1 MESWHANQVIYQI
14 YPKSFQDS
22 NEDGVGDIQGIIQRI
37 PYLKSLGITTI
48 WLNPIYVSPQV
59 DNGYDVSN
67 YYAIDETLG
76 SMADVD
82 LLIKRLHIEGMHL
95 IMDFVMNHTSDQ
107 HPWFKDAIQ
116 HPHGLYRDYYLWANA
131 KGDGYPNNW
140 GSFFGG
146 SVWSID
152 PGTTDQ
158 YYFHLF
164 DRHMPDLNWHNPE
177 VRNSM
182 LEIAKYWIEKGID
195 GLRLDAFIHIEKA
208 NFNQDVP
215 NDSNKPVIAEEFY
228 AHLPRVQTYL
238 KQFCAQLRA
247 IKPDIFILGE
257 AASASP
263 ELLMEYSRPVNGEC
277 DAVITFKSLVD
288 KVENPDIKLPT
299 TFQLKQLDIEGMKRQ
314 LAAIETKLADVSLP
328 VLYWSNHDM
337 ARLASRYASKCYRL
351 QSLKCL
357 ATMLYLQRGIPI
369 IYYGEEIGMQNL
381 SQEQPTD
388 FCDQTVIE
396 FYKQAL
402 KQGYSHDD
410 TMRMLNHTH
419 KIPAR
424 GGMQWDLQQ
433 TNAGFSEH
441 VPWLDGTTIAVDVAT
456 EQTDPH
462 SLLSYYRTLIKLK
475 KTELFTDGI
484 EIIENTTK
492 GVFQFTRQLGRSVA
506 VVTCN
511 LTDQSL
517 DIPQIPAAHLQM
529 VEGEVQPSGD
539 MMTYGPWAFTIKHVL
554 EE

>member
-48 WLNPIYVSPQV
+48 WLNPIYVSPQI

-76 SMADVD
+76 SMADVE

-131 KGDGYPNNW
+131 KEDGYPNNW

-195 GLRLDAFIHIEKA
+195 GLRLDAFIHIDKA

-228 AHLPRVQTYL
+228 AHLPGVQTYL

-263 ELLMEYSRPVNGEC
+263 ELLMEYSRPANGEC

-299 TFQLKQLDIEGMKRQ
+299 SFQLKQLDIEGMKRQ

-419 KIPAR
+419 KLPAR
-424 GGMQWDLQQ
+424 GGMQWNLQQ

-484 EIIENTTK
+484 EIIENTSK

-529 VEGEVQPSGD
+529 VEGEVRPSGD

>member
-299 TFQLKQLDIEGMKRQ
+299 TFQLKQLDIEGIKRQ

-381 SQEQPTD
+381 SQEQPID

>member
-299 TFQLKQLDIEGMKRQ
+299 TFQLKQLDIEGIKRQ

-381 SQEQPTD
+381 SQEQPID

-433 TNAGFSEH
+433 INAGFSEH

>member
-82 LLIKRLHIEGMHL
+82 LLIKRLHIEGMQL

>member
-314 LAAIETKLADVSLP
+314 LATIETKLADVSLP

-381 SQEQPTD
+381 SQEQPID

-475 KTELFTDGI
+475 KTQLFTDGI

-539 MMTYGPWAFTIKHVL
+539 MMTYEPWAFTIKHVL

>member
-288 KVENPDIKLPT
+288 KVENPDIKLPA

>member
-299 TFQLKQLDIEGMKRQ
+299 TFQLKQLDIEGIKRQ

>member
-76 SMADVD
+76 SMADVE

-351 QSLKCL
+351 QGLKCL

-484 EIIENTTK
+484 EIIENTSK

>member
-1 MESWHANQVIYQI
+1 
-14 YPKSFQDS
+14 
-22 NEDGVGDIQGIIQRI
+22 
-37 PYLKSLGITTI
+37 
-48 WLNPIYVSPQV
+48 
-59 DNGYDVSN
+59 
-67 YYAIDETLG
+67 
-76 SMADVD
+76 
-82 LLIKRLHIEGMHL
+82 
-95 IMDFVMNHTSDQ
+95 
-107 HPWFKDAIQ
+107 
-116 HPHGLYRDYYLWANA
+116 
-131 KGDGYPNNW
+131 
-140 GSFFGG
+140 
-146 SVWSID
+146 
-152 PGTTDQ
+152 
-158 YYFHLF
+158 
-164 DRHMPDLNWHNPE
+164 
-177 VRNSM
+177 
-182 LEIAKYWIEKGID
+182 
-195 GLRLDAFIHIEKA
+195 
-208 NFNQDVP
+208 
-215 NDSNKPVIAEEFY
+215 
-228 AHLPRVQTYL
+228 
-238 KQFCAQLRA
+238 
-247 IKPDIFILGE
+247 
-257 AASASP
+257 
-263 ELLMEYSRPVNGEC
+263 
-277 DAVITFKSLVD
+277 
-288 KVENPDIKLPT
+288 
-299 TFQLKQLDIEGMKRQ
+299 
-314 LAAIETKLADVSLP
+314 
-328 VLYWSNHDM
+328 M

-419 KIPAR
+419 KLPAR

-484 EIIENTTK
+484 EIIENTSK

>member
-48 WLNPIYVSPQV
+48 WLNPIYVSPQI

-76 SMADVD
+76 SMADVE

-131 KGDGYPNNW
+131 KEDGYPNNW

-299 TFQLKQLDIEGMKRQ
+299 SFQLKQLDIEGMKRQ

-529 VEGEVQPSGD
+529 VEGEVRPSGD

>member
-48 WLNPIYVSPQV
+48 WLNPIYVSPQI

-76 SMADVD
+76 SMADVE

-314 LAAIETKLADVSLP
+314 LATIETKLADVSLP

-381 SQEQPTD
+381 SQEQPID

-539 MMTYGPWAFTIKHVL
+539 MMTYEPWAFTIKHVL

>member
-164 DRHMPDLNWHNPE
+164 DRHMPDLNWNNPE

-314 LAAIETKLADVSLP
+314 LATIETKLADVSLP

-381 SQEQPTD
+381 SQEQPID

-539 MMTYGPWAFTIKHVL
+539 MMTYEPWAFTIKHVL

>member
-76 SMADVD
+76 SMADVE

-484 EIIENTTK
+484 EIIENTSK

>member
-107 HPWFKDAIQ
+107 HLWFKDAIQ

-381 SQEQPTD
+381 SQEQPID

>member
-164 DRHMPDLNWHNPE
+164 ARHMPDLNWHNPE

-381 SQEQPTD
+381 SQEQPID

-419 KIPAR
+419 KILAR

>member
-381 SQEQPTD
+381 SQEQPTE

>member
-314 LAAIETKLADVSLP
+314 LATIETKLADVSLP

-381 SQEQPTD
+381 SQEQPID

>member
-396 FYKQAL
+396 FYKQGL

-462 SLLSYYRTLIKLK
+462 SLLSYYRTLIELK

>member
-76 SMADVD
+76 SMADVE

-152 PGTTDQ
+152 PDTTDQ

-441 VPWLDGTTIAVDVAT
+441 APWLDGTTIAVDVAT

-484 EIIENTTK
+484 EIIENTSK

>member
-37 PYLKSLGITTI
+37 PYLKSLSITTI

-419 KIPAR
+419 KILAR

>member
-1 MESWHANQVIYQI
+1 MESWHVNQVIYQI

-76 SMADVD
+76 SMADVE

-484 EIIENTTK
+484 EIIENTSK

>member
-215 NDSNKPVIAEEFY
+215 NHSNKPVIAEEFY

-314 LAAIETKLADVSLP
+314 LATIETKLADVSLP

-381 SQEQPTD
+381 SQEQPID

-539 MMTYGPWAFTIKHVL
+539 MMTYEPWAFTIKHVL

>member
-314 LAAIETKLADVSLP
+314 LATIETKLADVSLP

-381 SQEQPTD
+381 SQEQPID

-539 MMTYGPWAFTIKHVL
+539 MMTYEPWAFTIKHVL

>member
-1 MESWHANQVIYQI
+1 MESWHVNQVIYQI

-22 NEDGVGDIQGIIQRI
+22 NKDGVGDIQGIIQRI

-76 SMADVD
+76 SMADVE

>member
-492 GVFQFTRQLGRSVA
+492 DVFQFTRQLGRSVA